1 MEIPA
6 INALYKTTPQE
17 QGVNP
22 EGTGDFPTVLAAA
35 MNLVQETNALQNKA
49 NAEQVKFSLGETE
62 NVHDLMIASREA
74 SIALQYTNAI
84 RSQLI
89 QGYQTIMNMQI

>member
-1 MEIPA
+1 MKLMEIPA

-49 NAEQVKFSLGETE
+49 NAEQVSSFAFCQRTKKE
-62 NVHDLMIASREA
+62 NCDFFTVNFL
-74 SIALQYTNAI
+74 
-84 RSQLI
+84 
-89 QGYQTIMNMQI
+89 